1 MLPITKK
8 YSKNLRLLAN
18 LHDMI
23 LIADSGS
30 SKTDWRVIH
39 KDGKISQHRSVGFN
53 PYYMTSE
60 EMSVQM
66 QQDFLTDLSDEI
78 EEIYYYGAG
87 CAAPERKEEVV
98 LALRTIFN
106 HAKIHVDHDLSAAAH
121 ATCGRLP
128 GIACIL
134 GTGSNS
140 CDYDGENIIDQRPAA
155 GYILGDEG
163 GGCYVGRKF
172 LQDFIHE
179 EMPAIIRNAAIE
191 RFGITQNIIQDHVY
205 RQSYPS
211 RYMASFC
218 RFITENKSNP
228 YCYSLFYNSFK
239 DFFAKHVC
247 KYIDFQ
253 KKPVNF
259 VGSIAYY
266 NSDILR
272 RAALDTGIKVHLI
285 IENPIAGLTLYHK
298 EKL

>member
-1 MLPITKK
+1 
-8 YSKNLRLLAN
+8 
-18 LHDMI
+18 MI

-39 KDGKISQHRSVGFN
+39 KNGQISEYRGVGFN
-53 PYYMTSE
+53 PYYMTAE
-60 EMSVQM
+60 EMAFQM
-66 QQDFLTDLSDEI
+66 RQDFLVKLSNEI

-87 CAAPERKEEVV
+87 CSAPERKEEVV
-98 LALRTIFN
+98 IALRSIFTS
-106 HAKIHVDHDLSAAAH
+106 AKIYVDHDLSAAAH
-121 ATCGRLP
+121 ATCGYLP

-140 CDYDGENIIDQRPAA
+140 CDYDGKNIIANRPAA

-179 EMPAIIRNAAIE
+179 EMPLIIRNAAIE
-191 RFGITQNIIQDHVY
+191 RYGITQNIIQDHVY
-205 RQSYPS
+205 RQPYPS

-218 RFITENKSNP
+218 RFITENNTNP
-228 YCYSLFYNSFK
+228 YCYGLFYHSFK

-247 KYIDFQ
+247 KYFDFQ
-253 KKPVNF
+253 NKAVNF

-272 RAALDTGIKVHLI
+272 KAALDTGITVNLI
-285 IENPIAGLTLYHK
+285 MENPIDGLTRYHK

>member
-1 MLPITKK
+1 
-8 YSKNLRLLAN
+8 
-18 LHDMI
+18 MI
-23 LIADSGS
+23 LLADSGS

-39 KDGKISQHRSVGFN
+39 TKGEISQHRSVGFN

-60 EMSVQM
+60 EMAFQM
-66 QQDFLTDLSDEI
+66 QQDFLVNLSDEI

-87 CAAPERKEEVV
+87 CAAPERKEEVAR
-98 LALRTIFN
+98 ALRSIFN
-106 HAKIHVDHDLSAAAH
+106 HARIHVDHDLSAAAH
-121 ATCGRLP
+121 ATCGHLP

-140 CDYDGENIIDQRPAA
+140 CDYDGKNIVATRPAA

-179 EMPAIIRNAAIE
+179 EMPQEIRQAAIE

-205 RQSYPS
+205 RQPFPS
-211 RYMASFC
+211 RYMAEFC

-228 YCYSLFYNSFK
+228 YCYDLFYNSFK

-247 KYIDFQ
+247 KYANYQ
-253 KKPVNF
+253 LKPVNF
-259 VGSIAYY
+259 VGSIAHY

-272 RAALDTGIKVHLI
+272 KAAADSGIHVNLI
-285 IENPIAGLTLYHK
+285 IENPIAGLTLYHQ

>member
-1 MLPITKK
+1 
-8 YSKNLRLLAN
+8 
-18 LHDMI
+18 MI

-39 KDGKISQHRSVGFN
+39 RNGQISQFRGVGFN

-60 EMSVQM
+60 EMAIQM
-66 QQDFLTDLSDEI
+66 RQEFLLNLSDEI
-78 EEIYYYGAG
+78 EEIFYYGAG
-87 CAAPERKEEVV
+87 CAAPERQEEVV
-98 LALRTIFN
+98 QALRSIFSS
-106 HAKIHVDHDLSAAAH
+106 ARIHVDHDLSAAAH
-121 ATCGRLP
+121 ATCGHQP

-140 CDYDGENIIDQRPAA
+140 CDYDGKKIIATRPAA

-179 EMPAIIRNAAIE
+179 EMPEEIRRAAIE

-205 RQSYPS
+205 RQPYPS

-218 RFITENKSNP
+218 RFITENKANP
-228 YCYSLFYNSFK
+228 YCYGLFYHSFK

-247 KYIDFQ
+247 KYSDYQQ
-253 KKPVNF
+253 KPTNF
-259 VGSIAYY
+259 VGSIAFY

-272 RAALDTGIKVHLI
+272 KAAYDTGIQVNLI
-285 IENPIAGLTLYHK
+285 IENPIAGLTLYHQ